1 VSPASP
7 QTSSLSLNTEEL
19 LLHQKDRV
27 ATIVLLALL
36 ASLHFSTVATTTGD
50 LAQAQ
55 SGHEVAR
62 LGLHEQPDTF
72 SAPAGS
78 APPWAH
84 PEPSSSTQEAL
95 IDVHLPPSRQGKQH
109 MLLVS
114 MSPLFFFCGVRKIS
128 EQVALTQRV
137 PKLFSPS
144 SSCKANGSRFSAP
157 CALPAAA
164 SRFTV
169 PPHRLCPAEDKGSER
184 RGAPGA
190 RAERGK
196 KAFASRIRP
205 CAQ

>member
-1 VSPASP
+1 VRLRPVIFLFACSSSAYGLWKRSTSQSVQARGRPSYRTCNVSPASP

-128 EQVALTQRV
+128 EQVGGR
-137 PKLFSPS
+137 PRSPV
-144 SSCKANGSRFSAP
+144 
-157 CALPAAA
+157 
-164 SRFTV
+164 T
-169 PPHRLCPAEDKGSER
+169 R
-184 RGAPGA
+184 R
-190 RAERGK
+190 
-196 KAFASRIRP
+196 
-205 CAQ
+205 